1 MNKEQVYDGEIAPLM
16 HEILRICKRN
26 GIACVASFAI
36 PIPGDDTLAVSSSTP
51 DGNNKR
57 PLAHTLA
64 LNILLSGQSK
74 VSELPPSVLEK
85 EWPR

>member
-36 PIPGDDTLAVSSSTP
+36 PTPGDDSLAVSSSTP

-57 PLAHTLA
+57 PLQHTLA

-74 VSELPPSVLEK
+74 VSEAPQSVLDEAS
-85 EWPR
+85 PR